1 MQSNEFFERYMQA
14 VRKYLP
20 WQRQD
25 DIVAELRTNLEA
37 QREEREAELGRPL
50 TEGEMIDWL
59 KELGPPRAMAARYY
73 APRYLIGPAIF
84 PMYWQILRLVLIWA
98 SVAYAIS
105 IVVRLIVESHSVE
118 WVAGQVGGFWG
129 LLVMATAWVTGV
141 FAVLEYISERYPDK
155 CPDFLAPA
163 SHWSPTT
170 LPPLEKQ
177 PDPPGKPRNLT
188 AVSAEF
194 VVHFAVLV
202 WLLLIPRY
210 PFLLLGPGAAYLKNG
225 PIVLMPVLLWFYWSV
240 VALNAIQFLWQG
252 YIILSDRWQQK
263 NSLQH
268 IVNEAMGLVPIAILI
283 AAPGQMY
290 VAANPMAVHSLPAG
304 FTVAQLN
311 HYAFLG
317 FEAIAI
323 LKVIQFAWELW
334 KATTGT
340 SNPLRAVL

>member
-1 MQSNEFFERYMQA
+1 MQSMEFFERYMQA

-59 KELGPPRAMAARYY
+59 KELGPPRAMAARYH

-98 SVAYAIS
+98 SAAYAVAIL
-105 IVVRLIVESHSVE
+105 IRLVVESHSVE
-118 WVAGQVGGFWG
+118 WVAGQVGGFWW
-129 LLVMATAWVTGV
+129 LLISAAAWVTGA
-141 FAVLEYISERYPDK
+141 FAVLEYVSDRYPDN

-170 LPPLEKQ
+170 LPPLEKRPQ
-177 PDPPGKPRNLT
+177 APGKPRNLT
-188 AVSAEF
+188 VVAAEF

-202 WLLLIPRY
+202 WLLLIPQH
-210 PFLLLGPGAAYLKNG
+210 PFLLLGPGAAYLKDG
-225 PIVLMPVLLWFYWSV
+225 PVVLLPVLLWFYWSV
-240 VALNAIQFLWQG
+240 VVLNAIQFLWQG
-252 YIILSDRWQQK
+252 YIILSDQWQQES
-263 NSLQH
+263 SLQH
-268 IVNEAMGLVPIAILI
+268 IAKEVMGLVPIAILL
-283 AAPGQMY
+283 AAPGKMY
-290 VAANPMAVHSLPAG
+290 LAANPLATHGLPAG
-304 FTVAQLN
+304 LSVAELN
-311 HYAFLG
+311 HYIFVG
-317 FEAIAI
+317 FAII
-323 LKVIQFAWELW
+323 GLIKVVQFAWELW
-334 KATTGT
+334 QALTGT